1 MPCNLPSPCP
11 SRTPRRTSLPH
22 RSLTFRSPSKL
33 IGPAPAAPTR
43 SRSSTEDVSRAS
55 RRVDLTQE
63 PWLHRDVHEVL
74 RPVEDVGQLRQGHAE
89 AELFEPVY
97 RCRHALHDI
106 DKLVCPIDSN
116 MFRVRRE
123 ANPSFRRHSLRHPTS
138 IPKCQC
144 DDTLAQ
150 ARLDLIANRCLEIA
164 SLQCLGPD
172 DGSVYCCLACGHS
185 LPAEGVLAGRMRREN
200 AEDHEGC

>member
-43 SRSSTEDVSRAS
+43 SRSSTEDVSRGR

-63 PWLHRDVHEVL
+63 PWLHREVHNVL
-74 RPVEDVGQLRQGHAE
+74 GPVEDVGQLRQGHAE
-89 AELFEPVY
+89 AELFKPVY

-106 DKLVCPIDSN
+106 GKLVCLVDPN
-116 MFRVRRE
+116 MLRVRRE
-123 ANPSFRRHSLRHPTS
+123 ADPPFRCHSLRHPTS
-138 IPKCQC
+138 IPEVQG

-150 ARLDLIANRCLEIA
+150 ARLDPIADRRLEIA
-164 SLQCLGPD
+164 RLQCL
-172 DGSVYCCLACGHS
+172 
-185 LPAEGVLAGRMRREN
+185 
-200 AEDHEGC
+200 